1 MLQLPWA
8 AVTVIL
14 GTMAMIASLAVWV
27 LNVRIKAFEHK
38 IAKMLA
44 ETREQIVKDMDGTY
58 VRKDVFEGRVR
69 PIERVTEQF
78 H

>member
-14 GTMAMIASLAVWV
+14 GAMAMIASLAVWV

-44 ETREQIVKDMDGTY
+44 ETRE
-58 VRKDVFEGRVR
+58 
-69 PIERVTEQF
+69 
-78 H
+78 